1 MHCVDY
7 NKHGLLVCV
16 DNISCYINLVIKKL
30 INGYIFVEF
39 MYPKVKIN
47 NAIKKVI
54 SLKNKDSALHDT
66 IAPIIDKL
74 LNAPFLKDKFA
85 YFMLSDESHEKI
97 MGDEDYPGIYV
108 CISDSYGDTFTHT
121 IFNDKLRMTYT

>member
-7 NKHGLLVCV
+7 NKHGLFVCV
-16 DNISCYINLVIKKL
+16 DNIFCYINLVIKKL

-39 MYPKVKIN
+39 MYPKVEIN

-66 IAPIIDKL
+66 IAPIINKL
-74 LNAPFLKDKFA
+74 LNTAFLKDKSV
-85 YFMLSDESHEKI
+85 YFMLSDELHEKI
-97 MGDEDYPGIYV
+97 IGDEDYPGIYLFM
-108 CISDSYGDTFTHT
+108 Y
-121 IFNDKLRMTYT
+121 

>member
-7 NKHGLLVCV
+7 NKHGLFVCV
-16 DNISCYINLVIKKL
+16 DNISCYVNLVIKKL

-39 MYPKVKIN
+39 MYPKVEID

-74 LNAPFLKDKFA
+74 LNASLLKDKFV
-85 YFMLSDESHEKI
+85 YFMLSDELHEKI
-97 MGDEDYPGIYV
+97 MGDEDYPGIYL
-108 CISDSYGDTFTHT
+108 CNSNSHCDTFTNT
-121 IFNDKLRMTYT
+121 IFNDKLRTTYT

>member
-7 NKHGLLVCV
+7 NKHGLFVCV
-16 DNISCYINLVIKKL
+16 DNIFCYINLVIKKL

-39 MYPKVKIN
+39 MYPKVEIN

-74 LNAPFLKDKFA
+74 LNAPFLKDKFV
-85 YFMLSDESHEKI
+85 YFMLSDELHEKI
-97 MGDEDYPGIYV
+97 MGDEDYPGIYL
-108 CISDSYGDTFTHT
+108 CISNSYCDTFTNT
-121 IFNDKLRMTYT
+121 IFNDKLRITYT